1 MAATMLSHYDCIM
14 NNALKPVTQSQLRL
28 AVEAS
33 GNALD
38 ACTAQ
43 WYDGHGSA
51 AASGMALF
59 CRGGKLLNDTL
70 EHAEAGRISG

>member
-14 NNALKPVTQSQLRL
+14 NNALKPVMQSQLRL

-43 WYDGHGSA
+43 WYDGTWVCCSIWHG
-51 AASGMALF
+51 LV
-59 CRGGKLLNDTL
+59 L
-70 EHAEAGRISG
+70 